1 MSPTTTRGTH
11 LLTAVFDSLSEV
23 QGLPLDTRSRIDGA
37 RLRGV
42 SPLFALVE
50 SGVTLAQIEEL
61 SWAHLGVRRWTAE
74 MLPDSAALKR
84 LGIDESERYG
94 LLPLDVPSDGSVPIA
109 MVYPDS
115 GDAQDCI
122 RARFGQDAPLQRFY
136 VDDPDALY
144 AILKSERSQGAGT
157 AVDISKLN
165 KSSAPA
171 QINIFV
177 GDDTSE
183 TSRAANALLDQA
195 VRSRASDIHI
205 DIKNGT
211 LIRMR
216 IDGELR
222 SMQSA
227 PTSEVGRTLVN
238 YFKGRA
244 GMDQASHDTPQ
255 DGQFIYRSAGS
266 KEVSIRAATVPAA
279 VTPSSAARLEKMV
292 LRVLDFSAG
301 PNDIEKL
308 GYESAALT
316 LLNRALARR
325 SGVTLATGPTGSGKT
340 STLYAIVQK
349 MVTPER
355 AGYTIEDPIEYEMP
369 GVHQIEIQHGGE
381 MTFAT
386 ALRAVIRLDPDLILV
401 GEIRDRETADTAL
414 QAALTGHIVLSTLHV
429 DMAGKVG
436 VRLAEMGIEPYL
448 ASASLNAVL
457 NQRLLRRLCPKCRE
471 PSTEPWPDSAAW
483 GESPEVHWSAH
494 QGGCNVCGR
503 TGYQGRIATAEVLY
517 VNESVREAIRH
528 QLSHEEVVY
537 AAKDD
542 YASIVSDAAEKV
554 RAGIV
559 SVDEVLGV
567 IGAHR

>member
-1 MSPTTTRGTH
+1 MSAMDGVV
-11 LLTAVFDSLSEV
+11 LDAVI
-23 QGLPLDTRSRIDGA
+23 DTLEDTGQHGHELVAFVRGA

-42 SPLFALVE
+42 SPLFALLDGGMALSDV
-50 SGVTLAQIEEL
+50 EEL
-61 SWAHLGVRRWTAE
+61 SWAHLGVRRWTPQMEPDPSALARLGLDEAE
-74 MLPDSAALKR
+74 R
-84 LGIDESERYG
+84 LGICP
-94 LLPLDVPSDGSVPIA
+94 LLVQSDGSMPIA
-109 MVYPDS
+109 MLNPDS
-115 GDAQDCI
+115 QEAIDRI
-122 RARFGQDAPLQRFY
+122 RARFGQTTPITRYYA
-136 VDDPDALY
+136 DDTSALR
-144 AILKSERSQGAGT
+144 AVLIGERSRGSET
-157 AVDISKLN
+157 RVDM
-165 KSSAPA
+165 SSLGRGEKV
-171 QINIFV
+171 QRVEVFV
-177 GDDTSE
+177 GDDMSGVA
-183 TSRAANALLDQA
+183 RAARGLLDHA
-195 VRSRASDIHI
+195 VRARASDVHI
-205 DIKNGT
+205 DVNAKT

-222 SMQSA
+222 SV
-227 PTSEVGRTLVN
+227 SEEEDVEIGRTLVN

-255 DGQFIYRSAGS
+255 DGQFVHHSGGG

-279 VTPSSAARLEKMV
+279 VTPTAATRLEKMV

-308 GYESAALT
+308 GYSREAQVLLSKALQ
-316 LLNRALARR
+316 RR

-340 STLYAIVQK
+340 STLYAITQRV
-349 MVTPER
+349 VTPRR

-369 GVHQIEIQHGGE
+369 GVHQIEIQRGGE

-386 ALRAVIRLDPDLILV
+386 ALRAVMRLDPDLILV

-436 VRLAEMGIEPYL
+436 VRLLEMGIEPYL

-471 PSTEPWPDSAAW
+471 PSDQPWPKDPHW
-483 GESPEVHWSAH
+483 GQAPATHWKAH
-494 QGGCNVCGR
+494 QGGCNICGHS
-503 TGYQGRIATAEVLY
+503 GYQGRIAAAEVLF
-517 VNESVREAIRH
+517 VTEAVRDAIR
-528 QLSHEEVVY
+528 QQMPQEDVVA

-542 YASIVSDAAEKV
+542 YISIITDAAEKA

-559 SVDEVLGV
+559 SVEEIYGV
-567 IGAHR
+567 IGAQS